1 MGDIMRWLES
11 FYMWILI
18 GVIVF
23 SCCCYCLEPL
33 LVNRM
38 QRGDVL
44 HHPKCEVYH
53 NVLMD
58 GWEHPHRITMPSD
71 NRIPPDNRLQVA
83 HRQQNEIIPDRLA
96 VVNLPTHQNQYSA
109 GAPYSIINPS
119 VPSNTTAHLPNDENF
134 VHLPKQSIGHDMSIQ
149 RSRQALTSNNVAK
162 R

>member
-1 MGDIMRWLES
+1 MFVASKYKILLTKKQHPNKTSYINTFYTSSVTMSLDIMRWLES

-83 HRQQNEIIPDRLA
+83 HRQQNEIIADR
-96 VVNLPTHQNQYSA
+96 
-109 GAPYSIINPS
+109 
-119 VPSNTTAHLPNDENF
+119 
-134 VHLPKQSIGHDMSIQ
+134 
-149 RSRQALTSNNVAK
+149 
-162 R
+162 